1 MTIEQRIAWFSE
13 RGMVMMFLWE
23 NRFLNPQISEQQQT
37 ITSSGLLGKTVMKV
51 LEEFFPKFE
60 NELPKGMYFPIP
72 ISRKIKQ
79 GERFTIELALQ
90 FHYNFINVD
99 QKQQWSLR
107 NKRITGKVL
116 SLFKSNLYF
125 EENTGRYFVENR
137 SDARWD
143 KCYLECTITPMLA
156 LAIDS
161 VSEGIMIQLNNNKS
175 DLIYLNSFR
184 MDKNERCFVQT
195 KNFGEVLLAD
205 SPRFWLLD
213 QLDDS
218 GTHLIVKER
227 RVPLKFSYYIKLIKY
242 IFCKSFS

>member
-1 MTIEQRIAWFSE
+1 MTFDQRIAWFSE
-13 RGMVMMFLWE
+13 RGMIMMFLWE

-37 ITSSGLLGKTVMKV
+37 IKSSGLLGKTVMKV
-51 LEEFFPKFE
+51 LEEYFPKFE

-72 ISRKIKQ
+72 ISREIKQ
-79 GERFTIELALQ
+79 GGRFSKELALK
-90 FHYNFINVD
+90 FHYDFIYVD

-125 EENTGRYFVENR
+125 EELTGRYFVEYW

-161 VSEGIMIQLNNNKS
+161 VTEGIMLQLNNNKS

-195 KNFGEVLLAD
+195 ENFGEVLLAD

-213 QLDDS
+213 HLDDS
-218 GTHLIVKER
+218 GTHLIVKEDR
-227 RVPLKFSYYIKLIKY
+227 FPLKFS
-242 IFCKSFS
+242 

>member
-1 MTIEQRIAWFSE
+1 MTFDQRIAWFSE
-13 RGMVMMFLWE
+13 RGMIMMFLWE

-37 ITSSGLLGKTVMKV
+37 IKSSGMLGITVMKV
-51 LEEFFPKFE
+51 LEEYFPKFE

-72 ISRKIKQ
+72 ISREFKQ
-79 GERFTIELALQ
+79 GERLSKELALQ
-90 FHYNFINVD
+90 FHYDFINVD

-125 EENTGRYFVENR
+125 EELTGRYFVEYW

-161 VSEGIMIQLNNNKS
+161 VSEGIMLQLNNNKS

-195 KNFGEVLLAD
+195 ENFGEVLLAD

-213 QLDDS
+213 HLDDS
-218 GTHLIVKER
+218 GTHLIVKENR
-227 RVPLKFSYYIKLIKY
+227 FPLEFS
-242 IFCKSFS
+242 

>member
-1 MTIEQRIAWFSE
+1 MTFEQRIAWFSD
-13 RGMVMMFLWE
+13 RGMIMMFLSD
-23 NRFLNPQISEQQQT
+23 NRILNPQIPEQQQT
-37 ITSSGLLGKTVMKV
+37 IKSSGLLGKTVMKV
-51 LEEFFPKFE
+51 QEEYFPKFE

-79 GERFTIELALQ
+79 GERFSNVLASQ
-90 FHYNFINVD
+90 FHYDFINVD

-125 EENTGRYFVENR
+125 EELTGRYFVEYW
-137 SDARWD
+137 SDSCWD
-143 KCYLECTITPMLA
+143 KCYLECLITPMLA

-161 VSEGIMIQLNNNKS
+161 VSGRIMLQLNNNKS
-175 DLIYLNSFR
+175 DLIDLNSFR

-195 KNFGEVLLAD
+195 KNFGEVLLSD

-213 QLDDS
+213 HLDDS
-218 GTHLIVKER
+218 GTHLIVKDDR
-227 RVPLKFSYYIKLIKY
+227 FPLKFS
-242 IFCKSFS
+242 

>member
-1 MTIEQRIAWFSE
+1 MTFDQRIAWFSE
-13 RGMVMMFLWE
+13 RGMIMMFLWE

-37 ITSSGLLGKTVMKV
+37 IKSSGLLGKTVMIV
-51 LEEFFPKFE
+51 QEEYFPKFE

-72 ISRKIKQ
+72 ISREIKQ
-79 GERFTIELALQ
+79 GERFSKELALQ
-90 FHYNFINVD
+90 FHYDFINVD

-125 EENTGRYFVENR
+125 EELTGRYFVEYW

-161 VSEGIMIQLNNNKS
+161 VSEGIMLQLNNNKS

-195 KNFGEVLLAD
+195 ENFGEVLLAD

-213 QLDDS
+213 HLDDS
-218 GTHLIVKER
+218 GTHLIVKEDR
-227 RVPLKFSYYIKLIKY
+227 FPLIFS
-242 IFCKSFS
+242 

>member
-1 MTIEQRIAWFSE
+1 MTFEQRIAWFSE
-13 RGMVMMFLWE
+13 RGMIMMFLWE
-23 NRFLNPQISEQQQT
+23 NRFLNPQIPEQQQT
-37 ITSSGLLGKTVMKV
+37 IKSSRLLGKTVMKV
-51 LEEFFPKFE
+51 LEEYFPKFE
-60 NELPKGMYFPIP
+60 DEMPKGMYFPIP
-72 ISRKIKQ
+72 ISREIKK
-79 GERFTIELALQ
+79 GERFSKELASQ
-90 FHYNFINVD
+90 FHYDFINVD

-125 EENTGRYFVENR
+125 EELTGRYFVEYW

-143 KCYLECTITPMLA
+143 KCYLDCTITPMLA

-161 VSEGIMIQLNNNKS
+161 VSEGIMLQLNNNKS

-195 KNFGEVLLAD
+195 ENFGEVLLAD

-213 QLDDS
+213 HLDDS
-218 GTHLIVKER
+218 GTHLIVKEDR
-227 RVPLKFSYYIKLIKY
+227 FPLKFS
-242 IFCKSFS
+242 

>member
-1 MTIEQRIAWFSE
+1 
-13 RGMVMMFLWE
+13 
-23 NRFLNPQISEQQQT
+23 
-37 ITSSGLLGKTVMKV
+37 MKV
-51 LEEFFPKFE
+51 LEEIFPKFE

-79 GERFTIELALQ
+79 GERFSKELAFQ
-90 FHYNFINVD
+90 YHYDFINVD

-125 EENTGRYFVENR
+125 EELTGRYFVEYW

-143 KCYLECTITPMLA
+143 KCYLECAITPMLA

-161 VSEGIMIQLNNNKS
+161 VSEGIMLQLNNNKS

-195 KNFGEVLLAD
+195 ENFGEVLLAD

-213 QLDDS
+213 HLDDS
-218 GTHLIVKER
+218 GTHLIVKEDR
-227 RVPLKFSYYIKLIKY
+227 FPLKFS
-242 IFCKSFS
+242 

>member
-1 MTIEQRIAWFSE
+1 MTFDQRIGWFSE
-13 RGMVMMFLWE
+13 RGMIMMFLWE

-37 ITSSGLLGKTVMKV
+37 IKSSGLLGETVMKV
-51 LEEFFPKFE
+51 LEKYFPKFE

-79 GERFTIELALQ
+79 GERFSKELALQ
-90 FHYNFINVD
+90 FHYDFINVD

-125 EENTGRYFVENR
+125 EELTGRYFVEYW

-143 KCYLECTITPMLA
+143 KCYLECAITPMLA

-161 VSEGIMIQLNNNKS
+161 VPEGILLQLNNNKS

-195 KNFGEVLLAD
+195 ENFGEVLLAD

-213 QLDDS
+213 HLDDS
-218 GTHLIVKER
+218 GTHLIVKEY
-227 RVPLKFSYYIKLIKY
+227 RVPLKFS
-242 IFCKSFS
+242 

>member
-1 MTIEQRIAWFSE
+1 MTFDQRIAWFSE
-13 RGMVMMFLWE
+13 RGMIMMFLWE

-37 ITSSGLLGKTVMKV
+37 IKSSGLLGKTVMIV
-51 LEEFFPKFE
+51 QEEYFPKFE

-72 ISRKIKQ
+72 ISREIKKK
-79 GERFTIELALQ
+79 GERFSKELALQ
-90 FHYNFINVD
+90 FHYDFIYVD
-99 QKQQWSLR
+99 QKQQWSLK

-125 EENTGRYFVENR
+125 EELTGRYFVEYW

-161 VSEGIMIQLNNNKS
+161 VTEGIMLQLNNNKS

-195 KNFGEVLLAD
+195 ENFGEVLLAD

-213 QLDDS
+213 HLDDS
-218 GTHLIVKER
+218 GTHLIVNEDR
-227 RVPLKFSYYIKLIKY
+227 FPLKFS
-242 IFCKSFS
+242 

>member
-1 MTIEQRIAWFSE
+1 MTFDQRIAWFSE
-13 RGMVMMFLWE
+13 RGMIMMFLWE

-37 ITSSGLLGKTVMKV
+37 IKSSGLLGKTVMIV
-51 LEEFFPKFE
+51 QEEYFPKFE

-72 ISRKIKQ
+72 ISREIKQ
-79 GERFTIELALQ
+79 GKRFSKELALL
-90 FHYNFINVD
+90 FHYDFINVD

-116 SLFKSNLYF
+116 SLFKSNLFF
-125 EENTGRYFVENR
+125 EELTGRYFVEYW

-161 VSEGIMIQLNNNKS
+161 VSEGIMLQLNNNKS

-184 MDKNERCFVQT
+184 MDKIERCFVQT
-195 KNFGEVLLAD
+195 ENFGEVLLAD

-213 QLDDS
+213 HLDDS
-218 GTHLIVKER
+218 GTHLIVKEDR
-227 RVPLKFSYYIKLIKY
+227 ISLKFS
-242 IFCKSFS
+242 

>member
-1 MTIEQRIAWFSE
+1 MKFEQRIEWLSE
-13 RGMVMMFLWE
+13 RGMIMMFLWE
-23 NRFLNPQISEQQQT
+23 DRFLNPQISKQQQT
-37 ITSSGLLGKTVMKV
+37 IKSSGLLGGTVMKV

-72 ISRKIKQ
+72 ISREIQQ
-79 GERFTIELALQ
+79 GERFSKELALQ
-90 FHYNFINVD
+90 FHYDFINVN

-125 EENTGRYFVENR
+125 EELTGRYFVEYW

-143 KCYLECTITPMLA
+143 KCYLECIITPMLA

-161 VSEGIMIQLNNNKS
+161 VSEGIMLQLNNNKS
-175 DLIYLNSFR
+175 DMIYLNSFR
-184 MDKNERCFVQT
+184 IDKNERCFVQT
-195 KNFGEVLLAD
+195 ENFGEVLLAD

-213 QLDDS
+213 RLDDS
-218 GTHLIVKER
+218 GTHLIVKENR
-227 RVPLKFSYYIKLIKY
+227 LPLRFT
-242 IFCKSFS
+242 

>member
-1 MTIEQRIAWFSE
+1 MTFDQRIAWFSE
-13 RGMVMMFLWE
+13 RGMIMMFLWE

-37 ITSSGLLGKTVMKV
+37 IKSSGLLGKTVMIV
-51 LEEFFPKFE
+51 QEEYFPKFE

-72 ISRKIKQ
+72 ISREIKQ
-79 GERFTIELALQ
+79 GERFSKELALQ
-90 FHYNFINVD
+90 FHYDFINVD

-125 EENTGRYFVENR
+125 EELTGRYFVEYW

-161 VSEGIMIQLNNNKS
+161 VSEGIMLQLNNNKS

-195 KNFGEVLLAD
+195 ENFGEVLLAD

-213 QLDDS
+213 HLDDS
-218 GTHLIVKER
+218 GTHLIVKENR
-227 RVPLKFSYYIKLIKY
+227 LPLRFT
-242 IFCKSFS
+242 

>member
-1 MTIEQRIAWFSE
+1 MTFEQRIAWFSE
-13 RGMVMMFLWE
+13 RGMIMMFLWE
-23 NRFLNPQISEQQQT
+23 NRFLNPQIPEQQQT
-37 ITSSGLLGKTVMKV
+37 IKSSGLLGKTVMKV
-51 LEEFFPKFE
+51 LEEYFPKFE
-60 NELPKGMYFPIP
+60 DELPKGMYFPIP

-79 GERFTIELALQ
+79 GERFSKELAFQ
-90 FHYNFINVD
+90 YHYDFINVD

-125 EENTGRYFVENR
+125 EELTGRYFVEYW

-161 VSEGIMIQLNNNKS
+161 VSEGIILQLNNNKS

-213 QLDDS
+213 HLDDS
-218 GTHLIVKER
+218 GTHLIVKEDR
-227 RVPLKFSYYIKLIKY
+227 FPLKLS
-242 IFCKSFS
+242 

>member
-1 MTIEQRIAWFSE
+1 MTFEQRIAWFSE
-13 RGMVMMFLWE
+13 RGMIMMFLWE

-37 ITSSGLLGKTVMKV
+37 IKSSGLLGKTVMKV
-51 LEEFFPKFE
+51 QEEYLPKFE

-72 ISRKIKQ
+72 ISREIKQ
-79 GERFTIELALQ
+79 GERFSKELALQ
-90 FHYNFINVD
+90 FHYDFINVD

-125 EENTGRYFVENR
+125 EELTGRYFVEYW

-161 VSEGIMIQLNNNKS
+161 VTEGIMLQLNNNKS

-195 KNFGEVLLAD
+195 ENFGEVLLAD

-213 QLDDS
+213 HLDDS
-218 GTHLIVKER
+218 GTHLIVKENR
-227 RVPLKFSYYIKLIKY
+227 FPIEFSQYIQLSK
-242 IFCKSFS
+242 

>member
-1 MTIEQRIAWFSE
+1 MTFEQRIAWFSE
-13 RGMVMMFLWE
+13 RGMIMMFLWE

-37 ITSSGLLGKTVMKV
+37 IKSSGLLGKTVMKV
-51 LEEFFPKFE
+51 LEEYFPKFE
-60 NELPKGMYFPIP
+60 NELPKGMYFPTP

-79 GERFTIELALQ
+79 GERFSKELALQ
-90 FHYNFINVD
+90 YHYDFINVD

-125 EENTGRYFVENR
+125 EELTGRYFVEYW

-161 VSEGIMIQLNNNKS
+161 VSEGIMLQLNNNKS

-195 KNFGEVLLAD
+195 ENFGEVLLAD

-213 QLDDS
+213 HLDDS
-218 GTHLIVKER
+218 GTHLIVKEDR
-227 RVPLKFSYYIKLIKY
+227 FPLIFS
-242 IFCKSFS
+242 

>member
-1 MTIEQRIAWFSE
+1 MTFEQRIAWFSE
-13 RGMVMMFLWE
+13 RGMIMMFLRE
-23 NRFLNPQISEQQQT
+23 NRFLNPQIPEQQQT
-37 ITSSGLLGKTVMKV
+37 IKSSGLLGKTVMKV
-51 LEEFFPKFE
+51 LEEYFPKFE
-60 NELPKGMYFPIP
+60 DELPKGMYFPIP

-79 GERFTIELALQ
+79 GERFSKELALQ
-90 FHYNFINVD
+90 FHYDFINVD

-125 EENTGRYFVENR
+125 EELTGRYFVEYW

-161 VSEGIMIQLNNNKS
+161 VSEGIILQLNNNKS

-195 KNFGEVLLAD
+195 ENFGEVLLAD

-213 QLDDS
+213 HLDDS
-218 GTHLIVKER
+218 GTHLIVKEDR
-227 RVPLKFSYYIKLIKY
+227 FPLKFS
-242 IFCKSFS
+242 